1 VLFFFF
7 FVDVIVLMVQI
18 GGDQVIKSVH
28 FQRERERSRRLF
40 ERVRAEEEE
49 EEKEEEVVEE
59 WVVI

>member
-1 VLFFFF
+1 V
-7 FVDVIVLMVQI
+7 VQI

-40 ERVRAEEEE
+40 ESESRRRRRR
-49 EEKEEEVVEE
+49 KEEEVVEE